1 MGSAF
6 CRNESGVNRVGTG
19 VDTVAL
25 DDLSGRVHAKLW
37 QLEQALASAQPL
49 AYSSPQAQQA
59 FHRAQL
65 SAQKLRELAHAT
77 AEGSRQ
83 YAQREQYLRQ
93 VSEDLSSTLMWNL
106 GRAMPA
112 LIASWGPGIIGGVAI
127 VLGLASARRLM
138 PGSPFDQFVTR
149 LERRLPD
156 SGQFM
161 SQPIVVQT
169 TAHLISGADDF
180 VAGLLGL
187 PQPAQN
193 GPLAG
198 EDLVAGAAIAGL
210 GVAGATAL
218 QETQIRVK
226 QTSTQ
231 TAPAPE
237 GYRDLISRIPR
248 ADDGAS
254 QIRIEHY
261 ESGYVVYLSGTIDAG
276 VNPTNEPWDMTSN
289 ISAIAELDSG
299 SYTAAVQAMREAG
312 ITAQDNVII
321 VGHSQGGLIA
331 AQLAASG
338 DYRVSDVVTVGAPL
352 HQVDIPEE
360 VNVIAV
366 EHSEDVIPSLSG
378 VAVPAATAAHMTVT
392 RSLYTTAQ
400 VPRGELLPAHNLSRY
415 VETAAV
421 MDRSGDSKLAAEKQR
436 LAERTQGE
444 ATVTTWRA
452 DRVQ

>member
-1 MGSAF
+1 M
-6 CRNESGVNRVGTG
+6 RVGTG

-25 DDLSGRVHAKLW
+25 DDLSGRVHARLW
-37 QLEQALASAQPL
+37 QLEQALASAHPL
-49 AYSSPQAQQA
+49 AFTSPQAQQA
-59 FHRAQL
+59 FHRAQIA
-65 SAQKLRELAHAT
+65 AQKLRELAQAT

-83 YAQREQYLRQ
+83 YSQREHYLRQ
-93 VSEDLSSTLMWNL
+93 VSENLSSTLMWNL
-106 GRAMPA
+106 GRVMPG
-112 LIASWGPGIIGGVAI
+112 LIASFGPEVIGGVAI
-127 VLGLASARRLM
+127 VLALAAARRLT

-149 LERRLPD
+149 LEHSLPD
-156 SGQFM
+156 SGQFL
-161 SQPIVVQT
+161 SQPLVVQA
-169 TAHLISGADDF
+169 TAHLTSGADDF

-187 PQPAQN
+187 PQPAQR
-193 GPLAG
+193 GALAG

-210 GVAGATAL
+210 GLVGSKTL
-218 QETQIRVK
+218 QETRVRVH
-226 QTSTQ
+226 QDSTSET
-231 TAPAPE
+231 PAPE

-248 ADDGAS
+248 ADEGAS

-276 VNPTNEPWDMTSN
+276 VEPTNEPWDMTSN

-299 SYTAAVQAMREAG
+299 SYNAAVQAMREAG
-312 ITAQDNVII
+312 ITAEDNVIV
-321 VGHSQGGLIA
+321 VGHSQGGLVA

-366 EHSEDVIPSLSG
+366 EHAEDVIPSLSG
-378 VAVPAATAAHMTVT
+378 VAVPAATAAHLTVT
-392 RSLYTTAQ
+392 RSLYSTAQ

-421 MDRSGDSKLAAEKQR
+421 MDRSGDSKLTAEKRQ
-436 LAERTQGE
+436 LTERMQGK
-444 ATVTTWRA
+444 ATVTMWRA

>member
-1 MGSAF
+1 M
-6 CRNESGVNRVGTG
+6 RVGTG

-37 QLEQALASAQPL
+37 QLEHALSAAQPL
-49 AYSSPQAQQA
+49 AFTSSQAQHA
-59 FHRAQL
+59 FHQAAL
-65 SAQKLRELAHAT
+65 AAQKLRELAQAT

-93 VSEDLSSTLMWNL
+93 VSENLSSTLMWNL
-106 GRAMPA
+106 GRVMPG
-112 LIASWGPGIIGGVAI
+112 LIASFGPEVIGGVAI
-127 VLGLASARRLM
+127 VLALAAARRLT

-149 LERRLPD
+149 LEHSLPD
-156 SGQFM
+156 SGQFL
-161 SQPIVVQT
+161 SQPLIVQA
-169 TAHLISGADDF
+169 TAHLNSGADDF
-180 VAGLLGL
+180 LAGLLGL
-187 PQPAQN
+187 PQPSQS

-210 GVAGATAL
+210 GLVGSKTL
-218 QETQIRVK
+218 QETRVRVH
-226 QTSTQ
+226 QDSTSET
-231 TAPAPE
+231 PAPE

-248 ADDGAS
+248 ADEGAS

-276 VNPTNEPWDMTSN
+276 VEPTNEPWDMTSN

-299 SYTAAVQAMREAG
+299 SYNAAVQAMRQAG
-312 ITAQDNVII
+312 ISAEDNVIV
-321 VGHSQGGLIA
+321 VGHSQGGLVA

-366 EHSEDVIPSLSG
+366 EHAEDVIPSLSG
-378 VAVPAATAAHMTVT
+378 VAIPAATAAHLTVT
-392 RSLYTTAQ
+392 RSLYSTAQ

-421 MDRSGDSKLAAEKQR
+421 MDRSGDSKLTAEKQQ
-436 LAERTQGE
+436 LTERMQGK
-444 ATVTTWRA
+444 ANVTTWRA